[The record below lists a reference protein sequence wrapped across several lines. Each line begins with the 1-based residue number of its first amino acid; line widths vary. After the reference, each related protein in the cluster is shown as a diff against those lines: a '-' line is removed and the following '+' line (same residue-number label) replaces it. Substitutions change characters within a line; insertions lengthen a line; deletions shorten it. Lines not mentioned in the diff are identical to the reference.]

1 VEESACFRSGFYFC
15 PLSSLECDAG
25 GLLDQWQEV
34 AKEKVMQVDER
45 QENRI
50 AKNFPIDK
58 SVRQGH
64 KHQFGA
70 FFAERS
76 PKSYLIIKRRKI
88 VLCSSWDG
96 TFKN

>member
-1 VEESACFRSGFYFC
+1 MCAYFPFVKISRNHPFKVEEIPFICFASRSGFYFC

-50 AKNFPIDK
+50 ANNFPI
-58 SVRQGH
+58 
-64 KHQFGA
+64 
-70 FFAERS
+70 
-76 PKSYLIIKRRKI
+76 
-88 VLCSSWDG
+88 
-96 TFKN
+96 